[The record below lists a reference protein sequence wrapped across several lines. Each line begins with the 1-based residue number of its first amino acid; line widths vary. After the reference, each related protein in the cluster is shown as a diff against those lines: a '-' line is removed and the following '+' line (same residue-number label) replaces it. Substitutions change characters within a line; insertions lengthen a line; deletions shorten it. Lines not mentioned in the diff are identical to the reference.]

1 VSEPRRKSRPP
12 SGRETFSFLAYVG
25 KRFILDQCTVR
36 AAGLTFTTLL
46 AIVPLLAI
54 SFAIFS
60 AFPAFD
66 QLQMTVQVYIFE
78 NFVPQVGD
86 TVLKHIEG
94 FTQQTGKLTAVG
106 IVFLAVTS
114 IMLLLTISNAFDAIW
129 HSQGER
135 ALISKLLVYWS
146 VLTLAPLLLGAS
158 VSLSSYFFTIAQAS
172 GVERYTGPLAGLL
185 GFLPLFFQFC
195 GFAVLY
201 MVMPNSPVRIRDAL
215 AGGLTAAL
223 LFEILKKLFG
233 LYVTAFPTYE
243 TIYGALAVFPIFLV
257 WMYISWLV
265 VLLGAELTAAMPEWR
280 MGERDV
286 SATTF
291 ENPTL
296 RLNAALS
303 ILYALGIASRSGR
316 GMTLKSLSQSAAMT
330 PTSAEAMLQTL
341 EAAHF
346 VNHSRKGTW
355 FLTQSLSDTTLY
367 DLQVRLGLAQDLP
380 IADGQAPAWQGRY
393 AEICKEVS
401 NSSAQFMS
409 LDLKTL
415 LEPDDDI
422 TIDEYETSLNETSAK
437 SATSKRTR
445 LLAWFG
451 LGWLGSS

>member
-1 VSEPRRKSRPP
+1 MSEPPRKLRPP

-25 KRFILDQCTVR
+25 KRFIMDQCTVR

-172 GVERYTGPLAGLL
+172 GVEQYTGPLAGLL
-185 GFLPLFFQFC
+185 SFLPLFFQFC

-233 LYVTAFPTYE
+233 FYVTAFPTYE
-243 TIYGALAVFPIFLV
+243 TIYGAIAVFPIFLV

-286 SATTF
+286 HAMKF

-303 ILYALGIASRSGR
+303 ILYALGIASKSGR
-316 GMTLKSLSQSAAMT
+316 GMTLRSISQSAAMS
-330 PTSAEAMLQTL
+330 PTSADAMLQSL
-341 EAAHF
+341 ESAHF
-346 VNHSRKGTW
+346 VNHSRRGTW
-355 FLTQSLSDTTLY
+355 FLTQSLSDTTLHE
-367 DLQVRLGLAQDLP
+367 LQMRLGLTPDLP
-380 IADGQAPAWQGRY
+380 IAHGQAPAWQGRY
-393 AEICKEVS
+393 AEICRNIS
-401 NSSAQFMS
+401 NTSEQLMS

-415 LEPDDDI
+415 LEPDGNI
-422 TIDEYETSLNETSAK
+422 TIDEFETSLNETSMKPAPNK
-437 SATSKRTR
+437 GTR
-445 LLAWFG
+445 ILAWIG